1 MRKLLSAAAAA
12 VLIAGISGTAN
23 ATISVGSVTPGTD
36 PYSGPAPTYDFDTS
50 TPTVSGGTIDNT
62 SISGVRAQPFGS
74 TGYYYAVGP
83 SGNGT
88 QPGVI
93 DLSSIGDINNLSLLW
108 GSADSYNLLEFL
120 DASMNVLASFTGSD
134 VVLPANGDQVDPF
147 TNPVVMFSLS
157 GSDVSDFTYLRLT
170 SIGQNAFEIDN
181 IALNVPEPA
190 TWMMMILGFGLIGS
204 SVRRRRNRV
213 AVQFA

>member
-12 VLIAGISGTAN
+12 ALIAGVSGTAN
-23 ATISVGSVTPGTD
+23 ATISIGSVTPGTN
-36 PYSGPAPTYDFDTS
+36 PYSGPPPTYDFDTS
-50 TPTVSGGTIDNT
+50 TPTVTGGTIDNT
-62 SISGVRAQPFGS
+62 SISGVRAQPYGS

-93 DLSSIGDINNLSLLW
+93 DLSSIGDINNLSFLW

-120 DASMNVLASFTGSD
+120 DASMNVLQSFTGSD

-147 TNPVVMFSLS
+147 TNPVVMFNLT

-213 AVQFA
+213 AVQYA